1 MKVCKILG
9 RRTKVMNVEAK
20 PDFQKFMDAVST
32 SLSSIWCS
40 NYVNGFFKMVF
51 KFINLVKLVN
61 VFNPINQNIL

>member
-40 NYVNGFFKMVF
+40 NYVNGFF
-51 KFINLVKLVN
+51 
-61 VFNPINQNIL
+61 